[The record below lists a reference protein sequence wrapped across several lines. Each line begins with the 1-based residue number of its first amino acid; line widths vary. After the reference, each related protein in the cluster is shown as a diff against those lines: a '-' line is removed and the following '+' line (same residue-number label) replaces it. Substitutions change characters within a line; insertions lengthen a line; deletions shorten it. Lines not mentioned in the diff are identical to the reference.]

1 MRVLY
6 KNEILALEQK
16 RTKRLKKPFTII
28 KSKNAVAIIPLLGSK
43 IVLEKQYR
51 AAVGRFLYEIPA
63 GKIEKGETPKEA
75 ALRELKE
82 ETGYEAGSISRVFS
96 GYSSPGYLTEKLD
109 FYLAKDLK
117 KGRAHRD
124 SDEIIS
130 LKLVPGSRAMEMIK
144 RHEIVDIKT
153 IAAILFCNA
162 FLGC

>member
-1 MRVLY
+1 MRILY
-6 KNEILALEQK
+6 KNKILEVEQK
-16 RTKRLKKPFTII
+16 KTKRLKKPFTII
-28 KSKNAVAIIPLLGSK
+28 KSKNAVAIIPLLGNK

-51 AAVGRFLYEIPA
+51 AAVGKFLYEIPA

-75 ALRELKE
+75 AERELKE
-82 ETGYEAGSISRVFS
+82 ETGYEAGTIRHVFS

-109 FYLAKDLK
+109 FYLAKNLK
-117 KGRAHRD
+117 KGRTHRD

-130 LKLVPGSRAMEMIK
+130 LRIVPISRALEMIK

-162 FLGC
+162 YIAC